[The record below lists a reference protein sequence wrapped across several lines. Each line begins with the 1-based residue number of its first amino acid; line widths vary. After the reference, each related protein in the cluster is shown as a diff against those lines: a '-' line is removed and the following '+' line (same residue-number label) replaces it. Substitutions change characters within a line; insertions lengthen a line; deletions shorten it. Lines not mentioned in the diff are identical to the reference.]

1 MIPLVTAFIAA
12 EAGAVV
18 GRHLTT
24 GIDQPDIFDFAR
36 AAARSQFLA
45 PKSRPFL
52 TAGGS
57 TSVAK

>member
-36 AAARSQFLA
+36 AAARSQFLFG
-45 PKSRPFL
+45 PE
-52 TAGGS
+52 
-57 TSVAK
+57 V